1 MLKSIQW
8 KLVII
13 SFLLVWLA
21 MAIVGVF
28 ASQNIKKIQMD
39 SMEEMILT
47 RARDFANNLG
57 SKIGGAVNIKE
68 IGDNF
73 YMGQGQHVKAMRI
86 YHFSQQD
93 PIYENANFYTTE
105 KSSINVMLESILDGE
120 REPIVTSD
128 PNEYYKHIM
137 IPIFESNGGVS
148 GALYLGVDFSYV
160 QDSINEV
167 QSMFTNA
174 TVMALSITVLLGII
188 LARTITGPIKEVTSK
203 AEQLAKGE
211 YGQVISVKSND
222 EVGQLT
228 EMFNYMS
235 SRLKDTLEE
244 VYNEKTKVDTIVTHM
259 TDGIIAVDVDGNII
273 HANPAVYS
281 LFNIDRHELE
291 SKRFD
296 DFSKD
301 YGLGMN
307 CYELFNDSE
316 KNHNILSINNSIIRV
331 NVEPFKNE
339 KNEINGVIV
348 VLQDVTEQEKLDKM
362 RKEFVAN
369 VSHELRTPLT
379 TIKSYTET
387 LLDGALENKEYTVNF
402 LKVINS
408 ESDRMTRLVKD
419 LLQLSK
425 LDYDNVQ
432 WNMKKINLSA
442 ILKECIYKMDISAKQ
457 KNQQLNY
464 EAETEYMEIV
474 GDKDRIEQ
482 VIINIIS
489 NAIKYTPDNGSIEV
503 KAAREQDYAVIKVID
518 NGIGIPK
525 EDIPR
530 LFERFYRVDKARSR
544 AMGGTGLGLS
554 IAKQIVEA
562 HKGYIK
568 IDSEYGKGT
577 QVTIGLPA
585 SGLMEAS

>member
-21 MAIVGVF
+21 MSIVGVY
-28 ASQNIKKIQMD
+28 ATQSIKKIQMD
-39 SMEEMILT
+39 SMEQLIIT
-47 RARDFANNLG
+47 RAKNTANNLAG
-57 SKIGGAVNIKE
+57 KMANPNSVKDL
-68 IGDNF
+68 GDNF
-73 YMGQGQHVKAMRI
+73 YMGQGQQIKAMRI
-86 YHFSQQD
+86 YQLPEPVH
-93 PIYENANFYTTE
+93 IYENPNFYTTE
-105 KSSINVMLESILDGE
+105 KSSINVMLESIMNGR
-120 REPIVTSD
+120 REPAVEAD
-128 PNEYYKHIM
+128 PNEYYKHIVV
-137 IPIFESNGGVS
+137 PIVESNGVIS
-148 GALYLGVDFSYV
+148 GAIYLGVDFSFV
-160 QDSINEV
+160 ESSIKEV

-174 TVMALSITVLLGII
+174 TIMALSITVLLGIV

-203 AEQLAKGE
+203 AEQLAKGD

-235 SRLKDTLEE
+235 STLRHTIQE
-244 VYNEKTKVDTIVTHM
+244 VYNEKNKIDTIVTHM
-259 TDGIIAVDVDGNII
+259 TDGIIAVNIDGTIL
-273 HANPAVYS
+273 HANPAVFDMFGIKKQDLENKNFDEISEEYS
-281 LFNIDRHELE
+281 F
-291 SKRFD
+291 
-296 DFSKD
+296 
-301 YGLGMN
+301 GMT
-307 CYELFNDSE
+307 CQELFSDSE
-316 KNHNILSINNSIIRV
+316 KNHNILSINNSIIKV

-339 KNEINGVIV
+339 KKEINGVIV

-387 LLDGALENKEYTVNF
+387 LLDGAIESKEYTINF

-432 WNMKKINLSA
+432 WNMKNINLAA
-442 ILKECIYKMDISAKQ
+442 ILKEIVFKLEISAKQ
-457 KNQQLNY
+457 KNQELIY
-464 EAETEYMEIV
+464 EADSDAMNIS

-482 VIINIIS
+482 VIINIVS
-489 NAIKYTPDNGSIEV
+489 NAIKYTPDNGRISITAS
-503 KAAREQDYAVIKVID
+503 KGQHYTVIRVTD
-518 NGIGIPK
+518 NGLGIPK

-530 LFERFYRVDKARSR
+530 LFERFYRVDKARAR

-562 HKGYIK
+562 HKGHIS
-568 IDSEYGKGT
+568 IDSVYGKGT
-577 QVTIGLPA
+577 EVIIEFPNSA
-585 SGLMEAS
+585 V